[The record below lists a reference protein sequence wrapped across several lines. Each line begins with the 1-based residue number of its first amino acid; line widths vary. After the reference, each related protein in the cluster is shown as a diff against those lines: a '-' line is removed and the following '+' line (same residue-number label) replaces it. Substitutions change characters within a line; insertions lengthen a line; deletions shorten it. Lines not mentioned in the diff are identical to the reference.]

1 MNVRGIRSATKRKA
15 LFMWLKEQKSDFI
28 FLQETYSTAEVEDI
42 WRTQWQGKLFF
53 SHGTCHGCGV
63 MVLVRGDLD
72 FNLISIRT
80 EDEGRCIVLE
90 AEVQGANFLL
100 VNVYVPNK
108 VQEQCRF
115 IENLNSTI
123 DDVIKDNEPKLVV
136 GGDFNVTL
144 ESDLDCS
151 GGNPAQ
157 QASVKSIQD
166 LCLDFDLV
174 DIWRIRNPTTRRF
187 MWRQRNSFIQ

>member
-1 MNVRGIRSATKRKA
+1 
-15 LFMWLKEQKSDFI
+15 
-28 FLQETYSTAEVEDI
+28 
-42 WRTQWQGKLFF
+42 
-53 SHGTCHGCGV
+53 
-63 MVLVRGDLD
+63 MVVVRGDLD

-80 EDEGRCIVLE
+80 DDEGRYIVLG

-123 DDVIKDNEPKLVV
+123 DDVVKV
-136 GGDFNVTL
+136 NVTL

-157 QASVKSIQD
+157 TASVKNIQD
-166 LCLDFDLV
+166 LCL
-174 DIWRIRNPTTRRF
+174 NRF
-187 MWRQRNSFIQ
+187 